1 MDKILYLTRHAQ
13 AYHNVADDYTSPF
26 FPLTRF
32 GSERI
37 AFDSQVHQLSDDILT
52 HAPRRSPGRR
62 ADPAREGTIRRLEEG
77 HGNDVPKGRR
87 LDRLVTRK

>member
-1 MDKILYLTRHAQ
+1 MLSRRGLPARKTDAKPPNFFFRLGQESAITRVQIDSRMDKILYLTRHAQ

-37 AFDSQVHQLSDDILT
+37 AFDSQS
-52 HAPRRSPGRR
+52 RRSTNFRM
-62 ADPAREGTIRRLEEG
+62 IY
-77 HGNDVPKGRR
+77 
-87 LDRLVTRK
+87 